1 MRKTRLLRIDKPK
14 NTETA
19 DFLLENYLDYGMLIN
34 ISDYTTKSI
43 RFYTNKI

>member
-34 ISDYTTKSI
+34 IPDDTT
-43 RFYTNKI
+43 